1 MDLEIH
7 FLDKCQGDH
16 FPVFLKFLK
25 ICKAAKPDIIHT
37 WSSKPTWYAIP
48 VAKLL
53 RIKLLNGSIRY
64 ARPVKK
70 FSKLW
75 WCGKL
80 TFPFSDMVV
89 ANSKAGLEV
98 HQLKRSSRHQY
109 VYNGFDFN
117 RINKKSSVS
126 LRGDLKLE
134 ANHVV
139 GMVANFFEGKD
150 HQSLI
155 QAGLKILEKRKDI
168 VFLFIGDGPT
178 RKNMESLIGEEF
190 KRHFVFPGSRM
201 DVEEIVKIIDIG
213 VLLAKQGHAEGIS
226 NSIMEYMALS
236 KPVIATRVGG
246 NKELISD
253 EETGFLIRHHDIDAL
268 VEKLNCLLD
277 NPGLRREMGKK
288 GRERIQRLFNIEKM
302 VRSFVDIYKQLAG

>member
-1 MDLEIH
+1 
-7 FLDKCQGDH
+7 
-16 FPVFLKFLK
+16 
-25 ICKAAKPDIIHT
+25 
-37 WSSKPTWYAIP
+37 
-48 VAKLL
+48 
-53 RIKLLNGSIRY
+53 
-64 ARPVKK
+64 
-70 FSKLW
+70 
-75 WCGKL
+75 
-80 TFPFSDMVV
+80 
-89 ANSKAGLEV
+89 
-98 HQLKRSSRHQY
+98 
-109 VYNGFDFN
+109 
-117 RINKKSSVS
+117 
-126 LRGDLKLE
+126 
-134 ANHVV
+134 
-139 GMVANFFEGKD
+139 MVANFLDGKD

-178 RKNMESLIGEEF
+178 RKNMESMIGEDF
-190 KRHFVFPGSRM
+190 KRHFLFPGNRT

-288 GRERIQRLFNIEKM
+288 GQERIQRLFNIEKM
-302 VRSFVDIYKQLAG
+302 VGNFVDIYKQLVG